1 MLGRLL
7 QYEINEEKVTDVHDR
22 ALLYYRLLVK
32 GVPEVRDTVCL
43 VVLSAIQTVF
53 SSSGQE
59 GPFCPKKHCR
69 HGRAGPHPGTARFRL
84 PRVQL
89 PFSDL
94 RSHRRDLYCSGA
106 SLRQGAPC
114 RCWKHVWDF
123 LRNLFRANNNI
134 FSPAFLQILET
145 TKMRWLVMFFSL
157 LTAVPMMRA
166 TMMGVSWPQSLRPP
180 LLPPS
185 FGLLRDPKWLPRSSN
200 NIGDLFRPRK

>member
-134 FSPAFLQILET
+134 FSPRISPNFRNDENEMVGDVLQPTYSSAHDE
-145 TKMRWLVMFFSL
+145 
-157 LTAVPMMRA
+157 
-166 TMMGVSWPQSLRPP
+166 GHDDG
-180 LLPPS
+180 
-185 FGLLRDPKWLPRSSN
+185 GLLASITTSSAAAPVFRLVEGPKVAAKVFQQYWGS
-200 NIGDLFRPRK
+200 FQTA